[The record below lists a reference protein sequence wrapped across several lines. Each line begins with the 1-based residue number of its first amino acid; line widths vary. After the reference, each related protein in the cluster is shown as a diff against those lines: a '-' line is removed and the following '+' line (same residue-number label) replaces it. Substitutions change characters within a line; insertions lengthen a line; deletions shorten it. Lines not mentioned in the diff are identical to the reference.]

1 MAAAGSFVSGQT
13 LRTDDSSSP
22 STVQSGPTGEQDA
35 ATEATASV
43 PASVDQPK
51 SQPAESGSVNTPPP
65 DAPVLSPAEQKAA
78 ESKAA
83 FDRLLAEATALKAS
97 YEDYKRGRNKT
108 PVSLS
113 AFRSL
118 ELRLM
123 MAAAADP
130 TNIQARELAGAM
142 RMAQFEILRPSLQIA
157 AVANRQLYA
166 HEMAERMR
174 DDGMKVEVSGS
185 NNSSVRF
192 VSPQMSKQMAV
203 QLADTAK
210 IPEQAKA
217 LQFSRVVFSNGRR
230 SWTYNVRRERFR

>member
-1 MAAAGSFVSGQT
+1 
-13 LRTDDSSSP
+13 
-22 STVQSGPTGEQDA
+22 
-35 ATEATASV
+35 
-43 PASVDQPK
+43 
-51 SQPAESGSVNTPPP
+51 
-65 DAPVLSPAEQKAA
+65 VLSPAEQKAA